1 MFYLFLGAWVLG
13 LDILLG
19 SPYSL
24 DQLFSYKVWSL
35 HPLFK
40 LNTLNVLILPLWQ
53 SSFSSG
59 AGGEPLRG
67 QTLNCCLHLQLS
79 NLFSWSL
86 VHRTKDQAVS
96 RLFVHG
102 GKPHLLNDL
111 KGLIFWS
118 GSPSSPLG
126 LPVVEHGTTSHTYMA
141 SSLSILSFLHSK
153 VILHY
158 FRWVINLVCAALM
171 CVTGEFLCMR
181 TELRT
186 IPVNMAGGNTAH
198 QQPKTDHL

>member
-1 MFYLFLGAWVLG
+1 MILLVNFFFFQTVFYLFLGAWVLG

-67 QTLNCCLHLQLS
+67 QTLNRCFHLQLS

-111 KGLIFWS
+111 KNFDFAQ
-118 GSPSSPLG
+118 
-126 LPVVEHGTTSHTYMA
+126 VHV
-141 SSLSILSFLHSK
+141 LH
-153 VILHY
+153 L
-158 FRWVINLVCAALM
+158 LVCLWW
-171 CVTGEFLCMR
+171 
-181 TELRT
+181 
-186 IPVNMAGGNTAH
+186 NTAL
-198 QQPKTDHL
+198 PATLTW